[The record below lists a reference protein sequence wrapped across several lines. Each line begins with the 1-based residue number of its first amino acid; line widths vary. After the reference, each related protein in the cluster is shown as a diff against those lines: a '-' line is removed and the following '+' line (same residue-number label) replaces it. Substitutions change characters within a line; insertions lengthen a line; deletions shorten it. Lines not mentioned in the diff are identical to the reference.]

1 MRPQPGHLWSQEL
14 GSGFVFSTAVDNKLA
29 DTAFTSGATGTM
41 YDGSG
46 FVLDLDGANRT
57 AYLETLDSLK
67 SNKWVD
73 RQTRAIL
80 ITLNLYNGNYDYL
93 CRSTFALEFTPG
105 GSVVTSIVQNVL
117 TTDMYTPE
125 YWSGSKL
132 MTSIPEML
140 LYFVIFCY
148 LVHFAVKLGRT
159 KKVTGKFSNHF
170 RDPCAH
176 RLEPCA

>member
-1 MRPQPGHLWSQEL
+1 M
-14 GSGFVFSTAVDNKLA
+14 
-29 DTAFTSGATGTM
+29 
-41 YDGSG
+41 
-46 FVLDLDGANRT
+46 
-57 AYLETLDSLK
+57 LK
-67 SNKWVD
+67 TNKWVD

-93 CRSTFALEFTPG
+93 CRATFALEFTPG
-105 GSVVTSIVQNVL
+105 GSVVTSQKQGVL
-117 TTDMYTPE
+117 TTDMYTDE
-125 YWSGSKL
+125 YWTGTKL
-132 MTSIPEML
+132 WTSIPEML